1 MWVSRSA
8 SRSRSVCRGTSGVW
22 LPGPLSRVVKDAT
35 PSGHLPPPTHRCAPL
50 TVSRAEEGF
59 PAPPHPTTPS
69 PELGTSSSPHGGQD
83 SDWALVPGGSQAQ
96 TDTLLPQSCGLS
108 AVHGEPGRAA
118 FLSASPPLPSEPNAG
133 PSREVAVQHHERHP
147 HPPEGGSAVALGEH
161 GVRRAPAA
169 CRPLTA
175 QGGRAAASRRGAHRK
190 PARTARPRPHN
201 GTEEPAPASSRPPA
215 SARALGSGTQDWPL
229 HPGRHGCIPG
239 TRKREDPKP
248 PPPGSRL
255 PRPELTPAPPAPARA
270 AQGLSSQ
277 SGPSPPKTKR
287 GRTGSQQKGVETA
300 APPPTREADEEK
312 RLQLHDPPDPGW
324 HLLPLTAERASSPR
338 PEEKA
343 TLPSAGPGTRT
354 GTVPGEHP
362 PAHEL
367 GGTAAPLHPQSP
379 RGRPH
384 GLNTSTRVCTC
395 PRLRACV
402 CTHLYL
408 CTHSLYTY
416 IRTCVHLHTHMLT
429 HMDTSTCTRTQ
440 TRRVCTMLQSVCA
453 C

>member
-1 MWVSRSA
+1 MPAPDRPGRTGGGISARSA
-8 SRSRSVCRGTSGVW
+8 Q
-22 LPGPLSRVVKDAT
+22 K
-35 PSGHLPPPTHRCAPL
+35 
-50 TVSRAEEGF
+50 
-59 PAPPHPTTPS
+59 
-69 PELGTSSSPHGGQD
+69 TSSHG
-83 SDWALVPGGSQAQ
+83 AAQA
-96 TDTLLPQSCGLS
+96 PQR
-108 AVHGEPGRAA
+108 HRR
-118 FLSASPPLPSEPNAG
+118 ASPCL
-133 PSREVAVQHHERHP
+133 V
-147 HPPEGGSAVALGEH
+147 
-161 GVRRAPAA
+161 
-169 CRPLTA
+169 
-175 QGGRAAASRRGAHRK
+175 
-190 PARTARPRPHN
+190 
-201 GTEEPAPASSRPPA
+201 PPA
-215 SARALGSGTQDWPL
+215 SLSPGSRLWDAGLATAPWATWL
-229 HPGRHGCIPG
+229 HSGNEEEGGPQ
-239 TRKREDPKP
+239 TS
-248 PPPGSRL
+248 PPGSRL

-343 TLPSAGPGTRT
+343 TVPSAGPGTRT

-395 PRLRACV
+395 PRMRACV